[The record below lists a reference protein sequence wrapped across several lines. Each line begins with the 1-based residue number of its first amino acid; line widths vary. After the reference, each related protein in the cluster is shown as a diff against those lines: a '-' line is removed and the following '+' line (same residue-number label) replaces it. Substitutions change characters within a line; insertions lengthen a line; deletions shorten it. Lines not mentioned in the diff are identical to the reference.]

1 MSKALS
7 AGGEVIF
14 QGITVNEFSSD
25 YDFESAKNSGIG
37 AVILRAT
44 AGDDYVDA
52 RLGEAAKA
60 VADAGLRLGFYHYL
74 TAENADEARSQ
85 AQFFANTIAGYN
97 DNLRPAML
105 FGTLD
110 GLSTETANAIASAF
124 LSTVESATG
133 VTPVVYTDYQS
144 ANMLYNRSIAQRYP
158 LWVIDEGN
166 VDAPNAGNSPWS
178 SWTGWQ
184 YRKSLDPACQSGG
197 TPISRFTSGMLKL
210 QIIPPERPQPSTKLI
225 CVTVSYGDTLSSIAR
240 LFNTTVNEI
249 AELNDIADP
258 NRIFPGQ
265 RLFLRV
271 ASTVPYACCDQYIV
285 KRGDTLGSI
294 AERFGTTWRRLASIN
309 EIANPN
315 LIYPGQVIKLGLCP

>member
-1 MSKALS
+1 MAKALS
-7 AGGEVIF
+7 AGGEVLF

-25 YDFESAKNSGIG
+25 YDFGNAKNSGIG
-37 AVILRAT
+37 AVVLRAT

-52 RLGEAAKA
+52 KLGEAVKA
-60 VADAGLRLGFYHYL
+60 VTNAGLRLGFYHYL
-74 TAENADEARSQ
+74 TAADEAEARSQ
-85 AQFFANTIAGYN
+85 AQFFAGTIAPYN

-105 FGTLD
+105 FGTMD
-110 GLSTETANAIASAF
+110 GLSADETSAIAEAF

-144 ANMLYNRSIAQRYP
+144 ANLMFSRAIAQRYP
-158 LWVIDEGN
+158 LWVIDENN
-166 VDAPNAGNSPWS
+166 VEAPGAGNSPWS
-178 SWTGWQ
+178 SWSGWQ
-184 YRKSLDPACQSGG
+184 YRKSLDPACQAGG

-210 QIIPPERPQPSTKLI
+210 QIVPPERPQPGTKLI
-225 CVTVSYGDTLSSIAR
+225 CVTVSYGDTLSAIAR
-240 LFNTTVNEI
+240 LFNTTVDEI

-271 ASTVPYACCDQYIV
+271 ASTVPYACCDQYTV

-315 LIYPGQVIKLGLCP
+315 LIYPGQVIKLGLC

>member
-1 MSKALS
+1 MARALS
-7 AGGEVIF
+7 ANGEVIF

-25 YDFESAKNSGIG
+25 YDFQSAKNSGIG

-52 RLGEAAKA
+52 RLNEAAKA
-60 VADAGLRLGFYHYL
+60 VSDAGLRLGFYHYL
-74 TAENADEARSQ
+74 TADDVAEARAQ
-85 AQFFANTIAGYN
+85 AQFFAGTIAPYN
-97 DNLRPAML
+97 DSLRPAML
-105 FGTLD
+105 FGTMD
-110 GLSTETANAIASAF
+110 GLSADEVNDIASAF

-144 ANMLYNRSIAQRYP
+144 ANMLYGRNIAQRYP

-166 VDAPNAGNSPWS
+166 VEAPSAGNSAWS
-178 SWTGWQ
+178 GWSGWQ
-184 YRKSLDPACQSGG
+184 YRKSLDPACQAGG
-197 TPISRFTSGMLKL
+197 TPVSRFTSGILKL
-210 QIIPPERPQPSTKLI
+210 QIIPPERPQPGSKLI
-225 CVTVSYGDTLSSIAR
+225 CVTVSYGDTLSAIAR
-240 LFNTTVNEI
+240 LFNTTVDEI

-271 ASTVPYACCDQYIV
+271 AASVPYACCDQYTV

-315 LIYPGQVIKLGLCP
+315 LIYPGQVIKLGLC

>member
-7 AGGEVIF
+7 ASGEVLF

-25 YDFESAKNSGIG
+25 YDFENARNSGIG
-37 AVILRAT
+37 GVILRAT

-60 VADAGLRLGFYHYL
+60 VTDAGLRLGFYHYL
-74 TAENADEARSQ
+74 TADDVNEARSQ
-85 AQFFANTIAGYN
+85 AQFFASTIARYN

-105 FGTLD
+105 FGTMD
-110 GLSTETANAIASAF
+110 GLTADEANAIAGAF
-124 LSTVESATG
+124 LSTVENASGA
-133 VTPVVYTDYQS
+133 TPVVYTDAQS
-144 ANMLYNRSIAQRYP
+144 ANLLYSRGIAQNYP

-166 VDAPNAGNSPWS
+166 VDAPGAGNSPWS
-178 SWTGWQ
+178 NWVGWQ

-197 TPISRFTSGMLKL
+197 TPISRFTAGMLKQ
-210 QIIPPERPQPSTKLI
+210 QIVPPARPLPDTKLI
-225 CVTVSYGDTLSSIAR
+225 CVTVSYGDTLSAIAR
-240 LFNTTVNEI
+240 LFNTTVDEI

-271 ASTVPYACCDQYIV
+271 SSSVPYACCDQYIV
-285 KRGDTLGSI
+285 KRGDTLGDI
-294 AERFGTTWRRLASIN
+294 ANRFGTTWRRLASIN

-315 LIYPGQVIKLGLCP
+315 LIYPGQVIKLGLC

>member
-7 AGGEVIF
+7 ASGEVLF

-25 YDFESAKNSGIG
+25 YDFDNARNTGIG

-52 RLGEAAKA
+52 RLSEAAKA
-60 VADAGLRLGFYHYL
+60 VTDAGLRLGFYHYL
-74 TAENADEARSQ
+74 TADDINEARAQ
-85 AQFFANTIAGYN
+85 AQFFSSVISRYN

-105 FGTLD
+105 FGTVD
-110 GLSTETANAIASAF
+110 GLTAEEASAIAGAF
-124 LSTVESATG
+124 LSTVQSATG
-133 VTPVVYTDYQS
+133 VTPVVYTDAQS
-144 ANMLYNRSIAQRYP
+144 ANMLYNRTIAQNYP

-166 VDAPNAGNSPWS
+166 VDAPGAGNSPWS
-178 SWTGWQ
+178 NWVGWQ

-197 TPISRFTSGMLKL
+197 TPISRFTAGMLKQ
-210 QIIPPERPQPSTKLI
+210 QIVPPVRPQPGTKLI
-225 CVTVSYGDTLSSIAR
+225 CVTVSYGDTLSAIAR
-240 LFNTTVNEI
+240 LFNTTVDEI

-271 ASTVPYACCDQYIV
+271 ASSVPYACCDQYIV
-285 KRGDTLGSI
+285 KRGDTLGDI
-294 AERFGTTWRRLASIN
+294 ANRFGTTWRRLASIN

-315 LIYPGQVIKLGLCP
+315 LIYPGQVIKLGLC